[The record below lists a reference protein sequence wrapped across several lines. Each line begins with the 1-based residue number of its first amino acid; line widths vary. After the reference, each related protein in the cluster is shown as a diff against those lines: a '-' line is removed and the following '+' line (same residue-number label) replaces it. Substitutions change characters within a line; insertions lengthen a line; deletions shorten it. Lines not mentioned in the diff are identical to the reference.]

1 MRLIII
7 CLLACM
13 MWSCRSS
20 RNSENDT
27 HVSLADTT
35 SIARSEERI
44 TIRNADVALDIV
56 EKIQT
61 LYYDSAGRVSKEVTT
76 ERQTKAADKS
86 REETKETGEET
97 LSRHVT
103 TDSISH
109 TKTESLTETKTGFPL
124 LPIIAIGIAAVIIY
138 FTVIRKWTQ

>member
-7 CLLACM
+7 CLLVCLL
-13 MWSCRSS
+13 WSCRSS

-35 SIARSEERI
+35 SIGRTEERI

-61 LYYDSAGRVSKEVTT
+61 LYYDSAGRVSKEVKT

-109 TKTESLTETKTGFPL
+109 AKTESLTETKTGFPL
-124 LPIIAIGIAAVIIY
+124 LQMVGICTAVVIIY
-138 FTVIRKWTQ
+138 FTMVNKWKQ